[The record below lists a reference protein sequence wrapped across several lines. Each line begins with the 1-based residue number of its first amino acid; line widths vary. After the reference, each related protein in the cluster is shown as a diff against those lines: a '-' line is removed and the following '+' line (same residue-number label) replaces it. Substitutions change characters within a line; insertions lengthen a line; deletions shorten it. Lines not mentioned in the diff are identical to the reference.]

1 MIVIKLFFKLVTF
14 AILILTCTLMLF
26 GTFDATV
33 INNKPYDPNY
43 IGEGKN
49 VTREGEK
56 YAYDSLKIQ
65 NYLLKGE
72 KFFEEGKEEK
82 LVFLT
87 FDDGPS
93 LDNTPKVLD
102 ILKEHNV
109 KGTFFVLGINL
120 DKGEAYRELLK
131 RTLYEGHAI
140 ANHGYSHDYGYL
152 YPGRVINQE
161 NLLSD
166 MNKSRDKMKEILGKN
181 FDTRVLRLPGGIR
194 SWKGQTA
201 ALERLN
207 SEGLT
212 VLEWNALSGDAEG
225 KFKTP
230 DELLQNAIRTAGNS
244 NVVVMLMHDFAGKGG
259 RLSREALPKI
269 IEYFKQNGY
278 KFATL
283 S

>member
-14 AILILTCTLMLF
+14 TILILSCVLLLF

-43 IGEGKN
+43 IGQGKN

-72 KFFEEGKEEK
+72 KIFEEGKEEK

-109 KGTFFVLGINL
+109 KGTFFVLGTNL
-120 DKGEAYRELLK
+120 DKGEEYRELLK
-131 RTLYEGHAI
+131 RILYEGHAI
-140 ANHGYSHDYGYL
+140 ANHGYSHNYSYL
-152 YPGRVINQE
+152 YPGREINQE

-166 MNKSRDKMKEILGKN
+166 MNKSRDKMKEILGEN

-207 SEGLT
+207 SEGFT

-225 KFKTP
+225 KFKTSE
-230 DELLQNAIRTAGNS
+230 ELFQNAIRTAGNS

-259 RLSREALPKI
+259 RLSRESLPKI